1 MDINRRA
8 PEEDVAYA
16 APAEGEQANPQRS
29 NGRLLLRSR
38 DFGFLWAGQVI
49 SQIGDGLNKVALL
62 WFVYDLTGSA
72 LKMTLVGLLQTIP
85 PLLLGPLIGVYLDRL
100 PKKPVMIW
108 IDLLRTVLVLLIP
121 VLYAL
126 DGLTLNRLYALVFM
140 TAIVSTVFGPALVS
154 AVPLIVGRK
163 QLTAANALLQS
174 STNLGILIGPAISGF
189 GIAFMGAQNV
199 LYVNAG
205 TFFLSALC
213 LLPIRVRRL
222 TLPRSA
228 TGGSPP
234 IAHEMWEGFRF
245 VFLQHQPMLALMVT
259 AALYSLASSAFVFM
273 LPVFAKQLLHMGPVE
288 LGWLWSALGIGMLC
302 TSAWLAW
309 LDHGDVASRF
319 RLISGAMVVGGA
331 AVCSLSVVG
340 GPVAA
345 GVLMIIVGGS
355 TALFTPVVWAVLQE
369 MTPGHMLARVM
380 TTFSTGGMFA
390 AMLGMTAFGW
400 AADALGAAIS
410 LFGIGLILMMT
421 ALMAARFSR
430 RCETIE
436 EAIMDPLP
444 AA

>member
-302 TSAWLAW
+302 TSARLAW

>member
-1 MDINRRA
+1 
-8 PEEDVAYA
+8 VAYA
-16 APAEGEQANPQRS
+16 ARS
-29 NGRLLLRSR
+29 NAEQEGAQYGNGRFLLRTR
-38 DFGFLWAGQVI
+38 DFSFLWAGQVI

-72 LKMTLVGLLQTIP
+72 LKMTLIGLLQTIP

-100 PKKPVMIW
+100 PKKPVMVW

-154 AVPLIVGRK
+154 SVPLIVART

-174 STNLGILIGPAISGF
+174 STNLGVLIGPALSGF
-189 GIAFMGAQNV
+189 GIALIGAQNV

-205 TFFLSALC
+205 TFFVSALC

-222 TLPRSA
+222 TLPRG
-228 TGGSPP
+228 TVEHPP
-234 IAHEMWEGFRF
+234 HVAREMWEGFRF
-245 VFLQHQPMLALMVT
+245 VFLQHRPVMALMIT

-273 LPVFAKQLLHMGPVE
+273 LPVFAKQLLHMGPIE
-288 LGWLWSALGIGMLC
+288 LGWLWSALGIGMLA

-309 LDHGDVASRF
+309 LDQGDIGRRF
-319 RLISGAMVVGGA
+319 RLISTAMAVGGA

-340 GPVAA
+340 RPFPA
-345 GVLMIIVGGS
+345 GVLMIIIGGS

-369 MTPGHMLARVM
+369 MTPSHMLGRVM
-380 TTFSTGGMFA
+380 TTFSTAGMFA
-390 AMLGMTAFGW
+390 AMLGMTSFGW
-400 AADALGAAIS
+400 AADTLGASIS
-410 LFGIGLILMMT
+410 LIGIGLILLMT
-421 ALMAARFSR
+421 ALMAAQFSR
-430 RCETIE
+430 RSETIQ
-436 EAIMDPLP
+436 EAVMDPLP

>member
-1 MDINRRA
+1 
-8 PEEDVAYA
+8 VAYA
-16 APAEGEQANPQRS
+16 ARAEGEQESPS
-29 NGRLLLRSR
+29 CSDGKFLLRSR

-72 LKMTLVGLLQTIP
+72 LKMTLIGLLQTIP
-85 PLLLGPLIGVYLDRL
+85 PLLVGPLIGVYLDRL
-100 PKKPVMIW
+100 PKKPVMVW

-121 VLYAL
+121 VLYAF
-126 DGLTLNRLYALVFM
+126 DWLTLNGLYALVFM
-140 TAIVSTVFGPALVS
+140 TAIVSTVFGPALAS

-174 STNLGILIGPAISGF
+174 STNLGVLIGPAMSGI
-189 GIAFMGAQNV
+189 GIAVMGAQNV
-199 LYVNAG
+199 LYVNAA
-205 TFFLSALC
+205 TFFISALC
-213 LLPIRVRRL
+213 LLPIRVRQL
-222 TLPRSA
+222 TLPRTA
-228 TGGSPP
+228 TGRAPH

-245 VFLQHQPMLALMVT
+245 VFLQHRPVLTLMAT
-259 AALYSLASSAFVFM
+259 AALYSLAASAFVFM
-273 LPVFAKQLLHMGPVE
+273 LPVFAKQLLHMGPAE
-288 LGWLWSALGIGMLC
+288 LGWLWSTLGIGMLG

-309 LDHGDVASRF
+309 LQQGDVASRF

-331 AVCSLSVVG
+331 AVCSLNLVSG
-340 GPVAA
+340 NVAA
-345 GVLMIIVGGS
+345 GVLMIIIGGS
-355 TALFTPVVWAVLQE
+355 TALFTPIVWAVLQE

-400 AADALGAAIS
+400 AADVLGAPIS
-410 LFGIGLILMMT
+410 LFGIGFILLLT

-430 RCETIE
+430 RWETTQ

>member
-1 MDINRRA
+1 
-8 PEEDVAYA
+8 
-16 APAEGEQANPQRS
+16 
-29 NGRLLLRSR
+29 
-38 DFGFLWAGQVI
+38 LWAGQVI

-72 LKMTLVGLLQTIP
+72 LKMTLIGLLQTIP
-85 PLLLGPLIGVYLDRL
+85 PLLVGPLIGVYLDRL

-121 VLYAL
+121 VLYAF
-126 DGLTLNRLYALVFM
+126 DWLTLNGLYALVFM
-140 TAIVSTVFGPALVS
+140 TAIVSTVFGPALSS

-174 STNLGILIGPAISGF
+174 STNLGVLIGPAMSGI
-189 GIAFMGAQNV
+189 GIAVMGAQNV
-199 LYVNAG
+199 LYVNAA
-205 TFFLSALC
+205 TFFISALC
-213 LLPIRVRRL
+213 LLPIRVRQL
-222 TLPRSA
+222 TLPRTA
-228 TGGSPP
+228 TGRAPH

-245 VFLQHQPMLALMVT
+245 VFLQHRPVLALMAT
-259 AALYSLASSAFVFM
+259 AALYSLGASAFVFM
-273 LPVFAKQLLHMGPVE
+273 LPVFAKQLLHMGPAE
-288 LGWLWSALGIGMLC
+288 LGWLWSTLGIGMLC

-309 LDHGDVASRF
+309 LQQGDVASRF
-319 RLISGAMVVGGA
+319 RLISGAMAVGGA
-331 AVCSLSVVG
+331 AVCSLNLVSG
-340 GPVAA
+340 NVAA
-345 GVLMIIVGGS
+345 GVLMIIIGGS
-355 TALFTPVVWAVLQE
+355 TALFTPIVWAVLQE

-400 AADALGAAIS
+400 AADALGAPIS
-410 LFGIGLILMMT
+410 LFGIGFILLLT

-430 RCETIE
+430 RWETTQ

>member
-1 MDINRRA
+1 
-8 PEEDVAYA
+8 
-16 APAEGEQANPQRS
+16 
-29 NGRLLLRSR
+29 
-38 DFGFLWAGQVI
+38 LWAGQVI

-72 LKMTLVGLLQTIP
+72 LKMTLIGLLQTIP
-85 PLLLGPLIGVYLDRL
+85 PLLVGPLIGVYLDRL

-121 VLYAL
+121 VLYAF
-126 DGLTLNRLYALVFM
+126 DWLTLNGLYALVFM
-140 TAIVSTVFGPALVS
+140 TAIVSTVFGPALAS

-174 STNLGILIGPAISGF
+174 STNLGVLIGPAMSGI
-189 GIAFMGAQNV
+189 GIAVMGAQNV
-199 LYVNAG
+199 LYVNAA
-205 TFFLSALC
+205 TFFISALC
-213 LLPIRVRRL
+213 LLPIRVRQL
-222 TLPRSA
+222 TLPRTA
-228 TGGSPP
+228 TGRAPH

-245 VFLQHQPMLALMVT
+245 VFLQHRPVLALMAT
-259 AALYSLASSAFVFM
+259 AALYSLGASAFVFM
-273 LPVFAKQLLHMGPVE
+273 LPVFAKQLLHMGPAE
-288 LGWLWSALGIGMLC
+288 LGWLWSTLGIGMLC

-309 LDHGDVASRF
+309 LQQGDVASRF
-319 RLISGAMVVGGA
+319 RLISGAMAVGGA
-331 AVCSLSVVG
+331 AVCSLNLVSG
-340 GPVAA
+340 NVAA
-345 GVLMIIVGGS
+345 GVLMIIIGGS
-355 TALFTPVVWAVLQE
+355 TALFTPIVWAVLQE

-400 AADALGAAIS
+400 AADALGAPIS
-410 LFGIGLILMMT
+410 LFGIGFILLLT

-430 RCETIE
+430 RWETTQ